1 MDGGILLETGG
12 LHRRLLGNQSDGEAG
27 RGEPFAIIRL
37 GLAGENPQQ
46 RRLAGGIAADQTGP
60 RPWLQ
65 PKVDMLEQSPA
76 PIDQTDVAQLQ
87 KRCRHGRRLGRNAIN
102 LKREPMF

>member
-1 MDGGILLETGG
+1 
-12 LHRRLLGNQSDGEAG
+12 
-27 RGEPFAIIRL
+27 
-37 GLAGENPQQ
+37 
-46 RRLAGGIAADQTGP
+46 
-60 RPWLQ
+60 
-65 PKVDMLEQSPA
+65 MLEQSPA